1 MLDLKSEVKERE
13 RGFHDE
19 RYGSDIDPRF
29 QLEKYYSITHE
40 SQEVFR
46 KLIRGRLNSNSRLLE
61 YGCGMGESA
70 DFHITLNCD
79 FYGLDISPE
88 AIKKAEAA
96 ANELGFKATYL
107 VADAEN
113 TTLKEDSFDVIIGSG
128 ILHHLNLDNA
138 LAELSRITK
147 KSGCCIFTEPLGYNP
162 MINLFR
168 ALTPQLRS
176 SDEHPLM
183 VDDFKKMAQYF
194 AKVDIFYFHFFSFGA
209 VLFRKTPFFDSIRR
223 RLARIDDYFVRTF
236 DWFGK
241 YCWICVIQLG
251 DPIKT
256 AEVV

>member
-1 MLDLKSEVKERE
+1 MTDLKSEVKERE
-13 RGFHDE
+13 RGFHDI
-19 RYGSDIDPRF
+19 RYGSEVDPRF

-46 KLIRGRLNSNSRLLE
+46 NLIRESLTKDSRLLE

-70 DFHITLNCD
+70 DFHITLDCD

-96 ANELGFKATYL
+96 ARELSFKATYL

-113 TTLKEDSFDVIIGSG
+113 TMLDADSFDVIIGSG

-138 LAELSRITK
+138 LPELSRITK
-147 KSGCCIFTEPLGYNP
+147 KSGCCVFTEPLGYNP

-168 ALTPQLRS
+168 ALTPRLLS

-183 VDDFKKMAQYF
+183 TDDFKKMEQYF
-194 AKVDIFYFHFFSFGA
+194 GKVEVFYFHFFSFGA
-209 VLFRKTPFFDSIRR
+209 VFLRKTPFFDRVRR
-223 RLARIDDYFVRTF
+223 RLARIDNYFVQTF

-241 YCWICVIQLG
+241 YCWICVIRLS
-251 DPIKT
+251 DPIKSSQV
-256 AEVV
+256 A

>member
-1 MLDLKSEVKERE
+1 MIEVKSEVKERE
-13 RGFHDE
+13 RGFHDL
-19 RYGSDIDPRF
+19 RYGSDVDPRF
-29 QLEKYYSITHE
+29 KLEKYYSITHE

-46 KLIRGRLNSNSRLLE
+46 NLIRGNLNRDSRLLE

-70 DFHITLNCD
+70 DFHSTLGCE

-88 AIKKAEAA
+88 AIKKAEATA
-96 ANELGFKATYL
+96 RELGFNATYL

-113 TTLKEDSFDVIIGSG
+113 TTLEEDSFDVIVGSG

-138 LAELSRITK
+138 LAELRRITK
-147 KSGCCIFTEPLGYNP
+147 KSGYCVFTEPLGYNP

-168 ALTPQLRS
+168 TLTPKLRS

-183 VDDFKKMAQYF
+183 ADDFKKMQEYF
-194 AKVDIFYFHFFSFGA
+194 GKVDVFYFHFFSFAA
-209 VLFRKTPFFDSIRR
+209 VLFLKTPFFDRIRR

-241 YCWICVIQLG
+241 YCWICVVCLS

-256 AEVV
+256 